1 MLAGLVAAS
10 GASCP
15 QTVKDYT
22 STLPRALPPSP
33 TLDQV
38 IQVVNNNSRQIQ
50 SFHSSHATL
59 AVQGFPTLRAMVAY
73 QRPKRFR
80 LRAETSLTGPEVD
93 LGSNDELFWFWVRR
107 NQPPAIFWCR
117 YDQFYNS
124 PARQTLAIDPDW
136 LIEAFGLTE
145 FDTRL
150 PQQGPYPLPGERVE
164 IRTLRETPQ
173 GPQTKIT
180 VIDSVRGTV
189 LEQHIVDFQGRKIAS
204 ALCSGHRRDPDTNL
218 IMPSVI
224 TVNSVGGQPPMTIDL
239 GQAIINRLT
248 ETSTELWTPPTYP
261 GATPVNLAD
270 PRGQRVAG
278 PGR

>member
-1 MLAGLVAAS
+1 VLVGLFAAS

-22 STLPRALPPSP
+22 SMLPRALPPSP

-59 AVQGFPTLRAMVAY
+59 AGQGFPTLRAMVAF

-80 LRAETSLTGPEVD
+80 LRAETSITGAEVD
-93 LGSNDELFWFWVRR
+93 LGSNDELFWFWVKR
-107 NQPPAIFWCR
+107 NQPPALFYCR

-124 PARQTLAIDPDW
+124 PARQMLAIDPDW

-145 FDTRL
+145 FDPRL
-150 PQQGPYPLPGERVE
+150 PHQGPFPLPGERVE

-180 VIDSVRGTV
+180 VVDSVRGIV
-189 LEQHIVDFQGRKIAS
+189 LEQHIIDFHGRKIAS
-204 ALCSGHRRDPDTNL
+204 ALSSGHRRDPATNL
-218 IMPSVI
+218 IMPTVVSVA
-224 TVNSVGGQPPMTIDL
+224 SAGGQPPMTIDL
-239 GQAIINRLT
+239 GQVFLNRLT
-248 ETSTELWTPPTYP
+248 DASAELWTPPNDT
-261 GATPVNLAD
+261 GARPVDLAD
-270 PRGQRVAG
+270 PRTQRVAN
-278 PGR
+278 